1 MNEQN
6 FFKYFHF
13 NEFSYT
19 KLTHVDNSA
28 GAPHHYIAYMK
39 EGSGLLISP
48 QRRLSVSAGELFFI
62 PKGYRYHSYWQ
73 PARAARFDSLGF
85 DLFPS
90 ASGCHYTLQKLP
102 FDDAAF
108 QVFQPLSQDKTVSA
122 ASIGSLYTLLSM
134 LMPNMETAAVEE
146 KNAFTELALQQI
158 HNNPSAG
165 IPQIAAACGVSE
177 ATLYNTFRR
186 VLNKTPNTVRQEILC
201 QKAAQLLITTSL
213 SVEEVSRECGF
224 SSASYFR
231 KVLFHITGKT
241 PRQLRAEANVL

>member
-6 FFKYFHF
+6 FFNCFHF
-13 NEFSYT
+13 HEFSYT

-48 QRRLSVSAGELFFI
+48 QRRLSVSAGDLFFI

-73 PARAARFDSLGF
+73 PSGTVRFDSLGF

-102 FDDAAF
+102 FDEAVF
-108 QVFQPLSQDKTVSA
+108 QIFQPLSQDKTVSA
-122 ASIGSLYTLLSM
+122 ASIGRLYTLLGM
-134 LMPNMETAAVEE
+134 LLPNMETAAAEE
-146 KNAFTELALQQI
+146 KNALTELALRQI
-158 HNNPSAG
+158 HSDPSAG

-177 ATLYNTFRR
+177 ATLYNAFRR

-201 QKAAQLLITTSL
+201 QTAAQLLITTSL
-213 SVEEVSRECGF
+213 SVEEVSRQCGF

-231 KVLFHITGKT
+231 KVLFRVTQKT